1 METPFSPIANAL
13 LGGLLIGAGT
23 ATLLLFNG
31 RVAGICGIVGNAL
44 RGAIGQSGWRL
55 GFLVGLMLPAMVAGL
70 GGEVLAAGLPLLAVA
85 GFLVGIGGG
94 VGSGCTSGHGVCGI
108 SRFSKRSILAT
119 SVFMAT
125 AMLTV
130 FVVRH
135 GGAAWN

>member
-1 METPFSPIANAL
+1 MNTLSSPILNAL

-31 RVAGICGIVGNAL
+31 RVAGICGILGQTL
-44 RGAIGQSGWRL
+44 RGAVGPSGWRVA
-55 GFLVGLMLPAMVAGL
+55 FLAGLVLPAAVAGL
-70 GGEVLAAGLPLLAVA
+70 GGVVLSAGLPLLAVA
-85 GFLVGIGGG
+85 GLLVGVGAG

-108 SRFSKRSILAT
+108 SRLSRRSIVAT
-119 SVFMAT
+119 IVFMAT

-130 FVVRH
+130 FIVRH

>member
-1 METPFSPIANAL
+1 MDTPFSPIVNAL

-31 RVAGICGIVGNAL
+31 RVAGICGIVGQTL
-44 RGAIGQSGWRL
+44 RGAVGQYAWRAA
-55 GFLVGLMLPAMVAGL
+55 FLAGLVLPAVVGGL

-108 SRFSKRSILAT
+108 SRLSKRSILAT
-119 SVFMAT
+119 IVFMAT

-130 FVVRH
+130 FIVRH
-135 GGAAWN
+135 GGAAWS

>member
-1 METPFSPIANAL
+1 MDTLFSPILNAL

-31 RVAGICGIVGNAL
+31 RVAGICGILGQTL
-44 RGAIGQSGWRL
+44 RGAVGPSAWRAA
-55 GFLVGLMLPAMVAGL
+55 FLAGLVLPAVVAGI
-70 GGEVLAAGLPLLAVA
+70 GGGVLAAGLALLAVA

-119 SVFMAT
+119 IVFMAT

-130 FVVRH
+130 FIVRH

>member
-1 METPFSPIANAL
+1 MDTLSSPILNAL

-31 RVAGICGIVGNAL
+31 RVAGICGILGQTL
-44 RGAIGQSGWRL
+44 RGAVGPSAWRAA
-55 GFLVGLMLPAMVAGL
+55 FLAGLVLPAVVAGI

-119 SVFMAT
+119 IVFMAT

-130 FVVRH
+130 FIVRH